1 MKLGGTVVGSW
12 NTPAEWE
19 ELLIKS
25 RFKAVTAPFNC
36 YTAREDIEAYCEICR
51 KHDVTIAEIGV
62 WKNPMDPNPEVAAAA
77 LAYAKG
83 QLKLA
88 DELGIPCCVNIV
100 GTSSAVAWDAA
111 DPSNYTEETY
121 QRIIDGVR
129 DIIDSVNPTNTYYC
143 IEPMPWM
150 IPDDPDVYLQLIKDV
165 DREHFAAHM
174 DFVNMICSPRRYLG
188 STAFIEDCF
197 AKLAPYIKS
206 THIKDSHMDLQ
217 AFTTLLT
224 ECSPGEGELDYE
236 AILRIVDKYL
246 PKNAPVLLEHMNT
259 AEEYAAAY
267 DYVSAAAQRVN
278 IEV

>member
-12 NTPAEWE
+12 TTPAEWE

-36 YTAREDIEAYCEICR
+36 YTSREDIDAYCEICR
-51 KHDVTIAEIGV
+51 KHDVTIAEVGV
-62 WKNPMDPNPEVAAAA
+62 WKNPLALDAEEAAAA
-77 LAYAKG
+77 IEYAKG

-100 GTSSAVAWDAA
+100 GTASPVAWDAA
-111 DPSNYTEETY
+111 DPSNFTAETY
-121 QRIIDGVR
+121 QRILECTR
-129 DIIDSVNPTNTYYC
+129 DIIDTVQPKNAFYC

-165 DREHFAAHM
+165 DRPQFAAHM

-197 AKLAPYIKS
+197 FKLAPYIKS
-206 THIKDSHMDLQ
+206 THIKDSHMELKGY
-217 AFTTLLT
+217 TTRIF
-224 ECSPGEGELDYE
+224 ECSPGEGELDYD
-236 AILRIVDKYL
+236 AILRIIDKYL
-246 PKNAPVLLEHMNT
+246 PKDAPVLLEHMNT

-267 DYVSAAAQRVN
+267 DYVFAAAGRQSIPV
-278 IEV
+278 